1 MSFATPA
8 LTSFA
13 MGAQAMAAIIINGML
28 LIIIAFMTGSVNA
41 LPDAPNATENA
52 DFIAEKSSK

>member
-1 MSFATPA
+1 MPA